1 MGDEKNLHPVGH
13 KFVFNCLSGDI
24 LFSSLLSYA
33 FFVFSFYLPV
43 CLLFEIKN
51 IYSDTHSLR
60 GQVSGNKSSWATANK
75 TTFFFVVWPY

>member
-1 MGDEKNLHPVGH
+1 MGDEKNLHPDGH
-13 KFVFNCLSGDI
+13 KFISNCFSGDI

-51 IYSDTHSLR
+51 IYSDTHSLCGR
-60 GQVSGNKSSWATANK
+60 VSGNKSSWAAANK